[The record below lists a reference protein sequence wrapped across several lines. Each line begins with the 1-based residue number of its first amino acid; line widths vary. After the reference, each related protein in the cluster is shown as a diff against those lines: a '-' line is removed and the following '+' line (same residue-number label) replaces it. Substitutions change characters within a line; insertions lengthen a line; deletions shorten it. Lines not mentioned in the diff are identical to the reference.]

1 MLLGGCL
8 VGEEERAVDTVAD
21 RKGVVRVSRGVLV
34 VEIPETPLLPFEAD
48 VRLPLLSSFVPAH
61 TREAGS
67 LGLHLREGVVA
78 RARGVGEVEATRD
91 LVVDRKRVPRLCRDR
106 LVVEA
111 AEALLLSFVVN
122 LDLPLPR
129 RFVPLFKRKAG

>member
-1 MLLGGCL
+1 MLLGGWL
-8 VGEEERAVDTVAD
+8 VGEVERAVDTVAD

-48 VRLPLLSSFVPAH
+48 VRLPLLTSFIPAH
-61 TREAGS
+61 TREAGAP
-67 LGLHLREGVVA
+67 LHDEVLPRPH
-78 RARGVGEVEATRD
+78 RVGEVEATRD

>member
-1 MLLGGCL
+1 MKRAVHPHLLYLRAPLLGY
-8 VGEEERAVDTVAD
+8 
-21 RKGVVRVSRGVLV
+21 
-34 VEIPETPLLPFEAD
+34 
-48 VRLPLLSSFVPAH
+48 
-61 TREAGS
+61 
-67 LGLHLREGVVA
+67 LGAALWEFSEGVVA